1 MTSNEPTGAGA
12 ACADMADRLA
22 ALAARSGRI
31 AATLLA
37 SPRPAAG
44 AEPLDPGAVFVEA
57 AARLMA
63 DPSGL
68 ACAQARL
75 WEGHRRLWLYSAR
88 RLLGEAP
95 PEPVAAPASDDR
107 RFRDSAWTESPFL
120 DHLKQSYLLASACVR
135 EAARAVPGLS
145 ARDAEKVEFY
155 ARQFVDALAPVN
167 FLATNPEA
175 LRETVRTGGRNLL
188 RGLETLLDDLE
199 RGEGS
204 GFAPR
209 MSDRADF
216 TLGETIAATPG
227 KVVFQNDLMQLI
239 QYAPRTKTVFR
250 RPLLV
255 VPPWINKFYVLDLRP
270 DNSFVR
276 YAVSRGYTVFMLSWV
291 NPDECLSHK
300 SFADYMM
307 EGPLAALD
315 AIALATGEREVSV
328 VGYCL
333 GGTLTAAA
341 LACSA
346 ARGDGRIVSAT
357 FFASLVDFAQPG
369 EIGVFLDDAQ
379 LEALDAMMA
388 EKGYLDGRYMAAAFS
403 LLRANDLVW
412 SFAINNYLLGKEP
425 PPFDLLYWNADSTRM
440 PAAMHGFYL
449 REMYGANKLVRPGGI
464 VLDDVPVDLRRIEI
478 PTYVVAAR
486 EDHIAPWRS
495 CFAAC
500 GLYRGRTRFVL
511 GDSGHIAGIVNPP
524 AAGKYGYRAAPVAA
538 GQGADSWLAAA
549 AHREG
554 SWWPDWHGWQRRRG
568 GGKVPA
574 RHPGAGA
581 LTPVEDAPGSYVAMR

>member
-1 MTSNEPTGAGA
+1 MTSNEPPSADA
-12 ACADMADRLA
+12 VCADTAERTA
-22 ALAARSGRI
+22 ALAARSRRI
-31 AATLLA
+31 AAELLA

-44 AEPLDPGAVFVEA
+44 VDPGDPGAVFVEA

-68 ACAQARL
+68 AAAQARL

-95 PEPVAAPASDDR
+95 SAPVAAPAGDDR
-107 RFRDSAWTESPFL
+107 RFRDPAWTESPFL

-175 LRETVRTGGRNLL
+175 LRETVRTSGRNLL
-188 RGLETLLDDLE
+188 RGLENLLDDLE
-199 RGEGS
+199 RGEDG

-209 MSDRADF
+209 MSDRSHF
-216 TLGETIAATPG
+216 VLGETIAATPG

-239 QYAPRTKTVFR
+239 QYAPRTETVFR
-250 RPLLV
+250 RPLLI

-270 DNSFVR
+270 QNSFVG
-276 YAVSRGYTVFMLSWV
+276 YAVSRGYTVFMISWV
-291 NPDECLSHK
+291 NPDERLSHK
-300 SFADYMM
+300 SFADYMT
-307 EGPLAALD
+307 EGPLAVLD

-346 ARGDGRIVSAT
+346 ARSDARIVSAT
-357 FFASLVDFAQPG
+357 FFASLVDFARPG
-369 EIGVFLDDAQ
+369 EIGVFLDDARI
-379 LEALDAMMA
+379 ESLDAMMA

-403 LLRANDLVW
+403 MLRANDLVW
-412 SFAINNYLLGKEP
+412 SFAINNYLLGREP

-449 REMYGANKLVRPGGI
+449 REMYGANRLARPGGI
-464 VLDDVPVDLRRIEI
+464 VLDGVAVDLRRVTI

-486 EDHIAPWRS
+486 EDHIAPWKS

-511 GDSGHIAGIVNPP
+511 GDSGHIAGIINPP
-524 AAGKYGYRAAPVAA
+524 APGKYGYRAAPVTA
-538 GQGADSWLAAA
+538 GQEADSWLAASA
-549 AHREG
+549 RREG

-574 RHPGAGA
+574 RRPGAGS
-581 LTPVEDAPGSYVAMR
+581 LTPIEDAPGSYVAVR

>member
-1 MTSNEPTGAGA
+1 MTSNEPPGADTAGA
-12 ACADMADRLA
+12 DTAERIA
-22 ALAARSGRI
+22 ALAARSQRI
-31 AATLLA
+31 AAALLA

-44 AEPLDPGAVFVEA
+44 AEAGDPGAVFIEA

-68 ACAQARL
+68 ADAQARL

-88 RLLGEAP
+88 RLLGAAP
-95 PEPVAAPASDDR
+95 SAPVAAPAGDDR
-107 RFRDSAWTESPFL
+107 RFRDPAWTESPFL

-175 LRETVRTGGRNLL
+175 LRETVRTNGRNLL
-188 RGLETLLDDLE
+188 RGLENLLDDLE
-199 RGEGS
+199 RGEG
-204 GFAPR
+204 GGCAPR
-209 MSDRADF
+209 MSDRSHF
-216 TLGETIAATPG
+216 VLGETIAATPG

-239 QYAPRTKTVFR
+239 QYAPRTETVFR
-250 RPLLV
+250 RPLLI

-270 DNSFVR
+270 ENSFVG
-276 YAVSRGYTVFMLSWV
+276 YAVSRGYTVFMISWV
-291 NPDECLSHK
+291 NPDARLSHK
-300 SFADYMM
+300 SFADYMT

-315 AIALATGEREVSV
+315 AIALATGEREASV

-346 ARGDGRIVSAT
+346 ARGDARIVSAT
-357 FFASLVDFAQPG
+357 FFASLVDFARPG
-369 EIGVFLDDAQ
+369 EIGVFLDDDRI
-379 LEALDAMMA
+379 ESLDAMMA

-403 LLRANDLVW
+403 MLRANDLVW
-412 SFAINNYLLGKEP
+412 SFAINNYLLGREP

-449 REMYGANKLVRPGGI
+449 REMYGANGLARPGGI
-464 VLDDVPVDLRRIEI
+464 VLDGVPVDLRRVAI
-478 PTYVVAAR
+478 PTYVVAAQ
-486 EDHIAPWRS
+486 EDHIAPWES

-524 AAGKYGYRAAPVAA
+524 AAGKYGYRAAPVTA
-538 GQGADSWLAAA
+538 GQEADSWRAAA
-549 AHREG
+549 ARREG

-574 RHPGAGA
+574 RRPGAGS
-581 LTPVEDAPGSYVAMR
+581 LTPIEDAPGSYVAVR